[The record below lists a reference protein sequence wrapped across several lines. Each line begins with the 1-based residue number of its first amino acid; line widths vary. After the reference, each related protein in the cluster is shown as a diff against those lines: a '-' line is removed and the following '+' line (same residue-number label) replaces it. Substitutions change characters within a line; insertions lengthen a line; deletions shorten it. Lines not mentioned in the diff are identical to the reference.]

1 MRNWTTRTRTP
12 GLAARLFTL
21 LLAAAAPATVHAET
35 TTVQAVGTGASAPI
49 KSFEVSVET
58 QAVRPAWLCQV
69 VGPACIAGAIVV
81 EADGANTNMT
91 IRHALTGAELI
102 MRFTASGALAVE
114 RGGIVVATFDPAVT
128 YPGGGHA
135 NGFESLMP
143 DPCWQLVRRAVSDS
157 NLLAAVSPTETP
169 TATACADACDDLYP
183 LPASCDLPSTELSCC
198 EARANREYC
207 KRVCDCSSIAV
218 DFEECE
224 LQARAAR
231 SARIASCILSSIGV
245 D

>member
-143 DPCWQLVRRAVSDS
+143 DPCWQLVRRAVYDS
-157 NLLAAVSPTETP
+157 NLIVALTTSAAPDVEDCK
-169 TATACADACDDLYP
+169 ANCDTQYP
-183 LPASCDLPSTELSCC
+183 LPTNCTLATDSPDCC
-198 EARANREYC
+198 QALANRLYC
-207 KRVCDCSSIAV
+207 HDVCDCSNDPAG
-218 DFEECE
+218 FESCE
-224 LQARAAR
+224 LSSRAIRTIRLANCAF
-231 SARIASCILSSIGV
+231 SAIGL